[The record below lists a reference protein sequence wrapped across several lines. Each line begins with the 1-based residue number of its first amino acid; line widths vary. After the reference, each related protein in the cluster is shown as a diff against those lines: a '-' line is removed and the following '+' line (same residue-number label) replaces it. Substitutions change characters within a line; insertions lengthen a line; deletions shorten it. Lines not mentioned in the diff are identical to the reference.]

1 MAKTNAAAP
10 QQQKKNR
17 IAEYFK
23 GVRTEL
29 KKVVWPTKSE
39 LYRYTIVVLVVCA
52 FFALFFWLLDTGILA
67 LLQQVLNITM

>member
-1 MAKTNAAAP
+1 MAKTSASAP
-10 QQQKKNR
+10 QQKKNR

-29 KKVVWPTKSE
+29 KKVVWPTKNE
-39 LYRYTIVVLVVCA
+39 LLRYFVVVFVVCA

-67 LLQQVLNITM
+67 ILQQVLNITM

>member
-1 MAKTNAAAP
+1 MAKTNANAP

-17 IAEYFK
+17 ISEYCK

-29 KKVVWPTKSE
+29 KKVVWPTKNE
-39 LYRYTIVVLVVCA
+39 LSRFTVVVLAVCA

-67 LLQQVLNITM
+67 IMEQVLNITM

>member
-1 MAKTNAAAP
+1 MAKTSANAP
-10 QQQKKNR
+10 QQKKNR

-29 KKVVWPTKSE
+29 KKVVWPTKNE
-39 LYRYTIVVLVVCA
+39 LSKYTVVVLAVCA
-52 FFALFFWLLDTGILA
+52 FFALFFWILDTGILA